1 MMFAGLYAKLIGAG
15 LVLALI
21 AGAALYIHHA
31 GAVSQKAADGK
42 VIASLQAD
50 IDSYKSQV
58 RNDAIVMLAINQDA
72 AKAKSYAD
80 LQRSFAIAAI
90 QQLHADQQSRA
101 ANDAAWQAK
110 LADAVKSKGCQAQ
123 LSANLCSAVPQY

>member
-1 MMFAGLYAKLIGAG
+1 MFAGLYAKLIGAG

-21 AGAALYIHHA
+21 GGAALYMHHM

-42 VIASLQAD
+42 VIAAYKIQQQLYEVALQ
-50 IDSYKSQV
+50 
-58 RNDAIVMLAINQDA
+58 NDATVMLRINQDA
-72 AKAKSYAD
+72 AKAKSYAA
-80 LQRSFAIAAI
+80 LQRTYADAAL
-90 QQLHADQQSRA
+90 QQLHADEQSRA

-123 LSANLCSAVPQY
+123 LSANLCAAVPNY